1 MSLVVT
7 LGTIAVLVLLL
18 LLEGPKMRRA
28 VLDLNPAYRGADEA
42 ASPHETGPGP
52 AQPDL
57 ATGTG
62 TSGMVPVRIER
73 HPLAA
78 TAGLVW
84 SGDLPRQLQQVLFDT
99 AVGITF

>member
-1 MSLVVT
+1 MAFKDAYGITPPREPIT
-7 LGTIAVLVLLL
+7 LAFAATGIRPTAVLT
-18 LLEGPKMRRA
+18 
-28 VLDLNPAYRGADEA
+28 
-42 ASPHETGPGP
+42 SPRHLMETGPGP

-84 SGDLPRQLQQVLFDT
+84 SGDLSRRLQQVLFDT